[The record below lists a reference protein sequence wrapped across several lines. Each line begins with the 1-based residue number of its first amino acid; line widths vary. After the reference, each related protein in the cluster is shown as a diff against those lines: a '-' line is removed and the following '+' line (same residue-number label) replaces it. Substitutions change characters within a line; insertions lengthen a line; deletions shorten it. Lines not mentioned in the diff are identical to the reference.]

1 MLAVGEV
8 LIDDGLASR
17 MFCCDIMHC
26 KGACCVEGELG
37 APVRQE
43 EVAVL
48 EKEAQKL
55 NRHLSEKQRR
65 YIRQNGLFEYYRGE
79 TYTQTMEGRECVF
92 AYSSGGVTLCSIEEH
107 KPLSC
112 KLFPVRIKKKFGLDY
127 LVVERHSMCEQA
139 ERNGLEK
146 QMPVVDFLGD
156 ALIERYGL
164 SWYTRLKDLLANSP
178 IHYARH

>member
-8 LIDDGLASR
+8 LIEDGFALR

-55 NRHLSEKQRR
+55 NRHLSEKQRQ

-79 TYTQTMEGRECVF
+79 AYTQTMEGRECVF
-92 AYSSGGVTLCSIEEH
+92 AYSSEGVTLCSIEEH

-127 LVVERHSMCEQA
+127 LVVERHLMCEQA
-139 ERNGLEK
+139 ERNGIEK
-146 QMPVVDFLGD
+146 QIPVVDFLGD